1 MVQVVRSIGAVA
13 NGGLLR
19 TPHMVV
25 KVGDEQT
32 SWDDGD
38 RAVSE
43 DTAEKVADMMR
54 TVVEEGTG
62 YSSGVEGFD
71 VAAKTGTGEHAE
83 NGEYMEGNYLLGD
96 ALLEKM
102 KKSNSP
108 SELEEQ
114 HHYIRLLELERQ
126 YFSGRLTESDLP
138 SADTL
143 LQYYDNSAF
152 IDKNAISLLLEG
164 YINISIQ
171 NYPTAIDFYL
181 KAKLHLMYFIN

>member
-1 MVQVVRSIGAVA
+1 M
-13 NGGLLR
+13 
-19 TPHMVV
+19 
-25 KVGDEQT
+25 
-32 SWDDGD
+32 
-38 RAVSE
+38 
-43 DTAEKVADMMR
+43 AD
-54 TVVEEGTG
+54 
-62 YSSGVEGFD
+62 S
-71 VAAKTGTGEHAE
+71 A
-83 NGEYMEGNYLLGD
+83 YMEGNYLLGD

-181 KAKLHLMYFIN
+181 KAKKKAEDAGDKRLLCLINREIGDVYYQQGMLEDCVPYYRAYYQLAVCNNDLRRMAYGARVVE